1 LFSNFAEAKECLEL
15 EMNEL
20 RASHDHLSVENHMLQ
35 ARLQNFHALEGILF
49 KFK

>member
-1 LFSNFAEAKECLEL
+1 MS
-15 EMNEL
+15 EL

-49 KFK
+49 KSSKFENVDTFSVLL